1 MRFTRSS
8 GRAAWAAVLALALAF
23 LSAPVSQARQAPVD
37 SLKFDT
43 NVPVLMVWSVK
54 PDKSKDFLDLWAQ
67 IREATTKS
75 TLADVQA
82 FGKTLGPM
90 VRLQPDGPLPGA
102 PVEYMMKIMAPST
115 TQSYHPV
122 RIVVDLFRR
131 QQLERAQADSMMV
144 VLKDSIVEIQA
155 YARMTGK

>member
-1 MRFTRSS
+1 
-8 GRAAWAAVLALALAF
+8 
-23 LSAPVSQARQAPVD
+23 
-37 SLKFDT
+37 
-43 NVPVLMVWSVK
+43 
-54 PDKSKDFLDLWAQ
+54 
-67 IREATTKS
+67 
-75 TLADVQA
+75 
-82 FGKTLGPM
+82 
-90 VRLQPDGPLPGA
+90 
-102 PVEYMMKIMAPST
+102 MMKIMAPST